1 MEHIFFS
8 LVLILTLGVS
18 AQWLAW
24 RLRVPSILILLLF
37 GFIAGPIGGWLHPDY
52 IFGELLFPWVAICV
66 SFILFEGGLCLKW
79 HEFRRVG
86 LAAIGMVTIGAFI
99 TWVLFSIVTKY
110 FLGFGWGLSI
120 LLGAI
125 CIVTGPT
132 VIMPL
137 LQQLRPAR
145 KPALVLKWEAMLND
159 PIGAIVA
166 VLTLEAI
173 LAGGTS
179 HAFQGSFS
187 LIFETL
193 GYGLLWGF
201 LAAGLMVIFLKKHW
215 IPDYLHTAVTLMFV
229 SITFFISNEF
239 QAESGL
245 VSVTLM
251 GMILTNQKI
260 TNIQHI
266 IDFKENLRVLLIAS
280 LFIVLAARVN
290 LPDLKEVAIPACI
303 ISLILILVIRPIAVF
318 ASTIKSGL
326 SKNEKIFLS
335 FCAPRGIVAAAIA
348 SIFSL
353 RLSEVG
359 YAGAEKFSA
368 VMFIVIVFTVL
379 AAGIIAPQ
387 IAYRLGVANRDPQG
401 LVILGAHAWARILAK
416 EVKSLGFPVCLIDSN
431 EDRVWQATREGLRA
445 YSGNATSEHDIEMID
460 LEGMG
465 KFLGLT
471 PNAEANS
478 IAASKFAKIFESSQV
493 YRLSPDK
500 DPERKNASGS
510 VLIGKILFPGSEN
523 YESLTSRFLKG
534 QIERVQVED
543 SVNWEQIR
551 GKDGTEA
558 IPLMVVKANGKLNV
572 LTDGEKLS
580 LSKGD
585 TVILL
590 KEKNEKV

>member
-1 MEHIFFS
+1 MFFN

-24 RLRVPSILILLLF
+24 RLKVPSILILLLF
-37 GFIAGPIGGWLHPDY
+37 GFVAGPIGGWLHPDKL
-52 IFGELLFPWVAICV
+52 FGELLFPWVAICV

-86 LAAIGMVTIGAFI
+86 WAAVGMVTIGAFI
-99 TWVLFSIVTKY
+99 TWLMFSVTVKY
-110 FLGFGWGLSI
+110 LLGFGWELSI

-137 LQQLRPAR
+137 LQQLRPSR

-173 LAGGTS
+173 LSGGTS
-179 HAFQGSFS
+179 QAFHGSF
-187 LIFETL
+187 LRIFETL
-193 GYGLLWGF
+193 GYGILWGS
-201 LAAGLMVIFLKKHW
+201 LAAGLMLIFLKKHW

-245 VSVTLM
+245 VAVTLM
-251 GMILTNQKI
+251 GMVLTNQKI

-290 LPDLKEVAIPACI
+290 LADLKEVAIPTCFSAMV
-303 ISLILILVIRPIAVF
+303 LILIIRPIAVF
-318 ASTIKSGL
+318 GSTFRSGL

-353 RLSEVG
+353 RLSEAG

-368 VMFIVIVFTVL
+368 VIFIIIVFTVL

-401 LVILGAHAWARILAK
+401 LVILGAHTWARIIAK
-416 EVKSLGFPVCLIDSN
+416 EIKSLGFQVCLIDSN
-431 EDRVWQATREGLRA
+431 EDRVWQATRDGLRA
-445 YSGNATSEHDIEMID
+445 YYGNAASEHDTEMID

-465 KFLGLT
+465 RFLGLT
-471 PNAEANS
+471 PNVEANS
-478 IAASKFAKIFESSQV
+478 IAASKFSKLFESSQV
-493 YRLSPDK
+493 YQLSPQK
-500 DPERKNASGS
+500 DQERKQSSGS
-510 VLIGKILFPGSEN
+510 VVIGKILFPGAEN
-523 YESLTSRFLKG
+523 YETLTSRFLKG
-534 QIERVQVED
+534 KIVRLQVEESGD
-543 SVNWEQIR
+543 WEQLR
-551 GKDGTEA
+551 GKEGSKS
-558 IPLMVVKANGKLNV
+558 IPLFVVKSNGKLNV
-572 LTDGEKLS
+572 LSNDDKFSPT
-580 LSKGD
+580 KGD
-585 TVILL
+585 TIILL
-590 KEKNEKV
+590 KETDEGV